1 MNYVFI
7 INPAAGKGGKAEE
20 TAKTIRSFFE
30 NREDNIHIYLSKA
43 PGDAVRFGKEYP
55 IPEGG
60 EVCFVACGGDG
71 TFYETVNGAFGRP
84 GASFAIYP
92 CGSGN
97 DFIKSVGGTPEDYFD
112 LEKLVNGETKVFDAI
127 ECNGHICSNIC
138 NIGVDSVIAD
148 RLAKYKKLPGV
159 SGSMAYNL
167 SAAVT
172 IGGGLF
178 HGLAQPMKITFDD
191 GEILENRLMFSVFG
205 NGQVYGGGY
214 HAVPMAKLDD
224 GLIDFCTVSEIG
236 VLRIAKIIGVYKKG
250 EHIDNPALADILTV
264 RRCTSAKIESPE
276 LLTIS
281 IDGEIFKSRTA
292 EIKIIP
298 ASLPFRVPAGI

>member
-276 LLTIS
+276 FLTIS

-292 EIKIIP
+292 EIKMIP